1 MAKNNNLHAAKTA
14 KNDEF
19 YTQLVDIEN
28 ELQHYQDFFKD
39 KVVMCNC
46 DDPLESNFTKYFILN
61 FHHLGLKKLISTF
74 YDINGG
80 KAFVFEYEG
89 QDMNNDG
96 IINMDDIKI
105 ITTSGLF
112 RTPLSDDDGFDIE
125 NKDECWGNGIYGSG
139 DFRSKN
145 VISYLKQADV
155 VVTNPPFSLF
165 RDYMKQLIDYN
176 KKFLIIGNGNAV
188 TYKEIFPY
196 IKNNQIW
203 YGVTMYGCQQSIF
216 IIPNTTKDTNSK
228 YRFCD
233 GKMQYSTI
241 VNTAAWFTNIPHKK
255 RSTPL
260 DLYKRYNSTDYP
272 KYDNYDAI
280 EVSKVVEI
288 PEDYNGV
295 MGVPISFLGKYC
307 PTQFEIV
314 GLMSGA
320 KDESLINGNDGRTK
334 FYIDGKGV
342 YARILIR
349 KFV

>member
-1 MAKNNNLHAAKTA
+1 MANNKQLHTA
-14 KNDEF
+14 RTNKNDEF

-61 FHHLGLKKLISTF
+61 FHYLGLKKLISTF

-145 VISYLKQADV
+145 VISYLKEADV

-165 RDYMKQLIDYN
+165 REYIAQLIEYE
-176 KKFLIIGNGNAV
+176 KKFLVIGNLNAI
-188 TYKEIFPY
+188 TYKDIFSL
-196 IKNNQIW
+196 IKENKIW
-203 YGVTMYGCQQSIF
+203 MGTTYFNGGAAYFYGDAKVFDVNKIAN
-216 IIPNTTKDTNSK
+216 PKNAWVEN
-228 YRFCD
+228 
-233 GKMQYSTI
+233 GKLFWR
-241 VNTAAWFTNIPHKK
+241 VNGVRWFTNIEHKK
-255 RSTPL
+255 RNTPI
-260 DLYKRYNSTDYP
+260 DIYKTYSAENYP

-288 PEDYNGV
+288 PCDYNGV
-295 MGVPISFLGKYC
+295 MGVPISFLDKYC
-307 PTQFEIV
+307 PTQFQIV
-314 GLMSGA
+314 GLANNVRYIG
-320 KDESLINGNDGRTK
+320 DFPCLTIINGQKIYNRL
-334 FYIDGKGV
+334 
-342 YARILIR
+342 LIKR
-349 KFV
+349 VS